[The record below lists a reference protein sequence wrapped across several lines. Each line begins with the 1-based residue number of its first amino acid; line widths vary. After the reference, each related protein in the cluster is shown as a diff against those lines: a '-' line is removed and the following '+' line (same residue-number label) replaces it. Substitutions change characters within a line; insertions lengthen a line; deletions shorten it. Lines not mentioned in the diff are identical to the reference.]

1 MEFVEHTKSAEYC
14 PTYPLLWKTGLFKM
28 FLMLFHNRS
37 KQVNVKSLA
46 LFWIIIH
53 QTKRLKWDVFGDF
66 FLPLLKT
73 NMFGSETDDTQG
85 PRHSFMFLRQHD
97 GLMFRL
103 LHLSQTPKT
112 GGLGGT
118 SLSSDSVF
126 LSPTSIPS
134 LWRRCQWAR
143 GKMQGSI
150 VSFAD
155 VCLGQDPLWF
165 LEFFSFLCQSKQPTQ
180 RKLMTFLALS
190 DRCEV

>member
-112 GGLGGT
+112 GALGALRFHPTLCFSAQLQSHRYG
-118 SLSSDSVF
+118 DGANEQGGKCR
-126 LSPTSIPS
+126 SPLCPLQRFVWDRIHFGFWNSFPFY
-134 LWRRCQWAR
+134 
-143 GKMQGSI
+143 
-150 VSFAD
+150 VSRSNQ
-155 VCLGQDPLWF
+155 LR
-165 LEFFSFLCQSKQPTQ
+165 EN
-180 RKLMTFLALS
+180 
-190 DRCEV
+190 